1 MIIKTNIKTNIKKS
15 IKMSIKMNID
25 RMLITAAALALLL
38 VLPGTG
44 RAVAGGTEIPAKP
57 QDHPIVLTGGTIHPV
72 SGPAIEGGMILFDKG
87 KIVAIGRD
95 LTLPAGTER
104 IDVTGKHV
112 YPGLVLATSTT
123 GLNEIG
129 SVRATRDAVET
140 GSINPNI
147 RAEVGVNPESDIIPV
162 TRANGITVA
171 VTMPGGGV
179 ISGTA
184 AALELDGWTW
194 EEMTL
199 RAPVGMIVN
208 WPSMTI
214 NRAWWERRTEEEQM
228 KEREKALDELRN
240 AFRDARS
247 YMVAKK
253 AEGSG
258 GKGAHH
264 DTDLRWEAMIPVLE
278 GKVPVLLSASDLT
291 QIEAAVAWADQEKVR
306 LVIVGGYDAW
316 RAADLLKAHG
326 VAVIAEPIHAT
337 PSRRW
342 EPYDEPA
349 TLPKKL
355 FDAGVKF
362 CISGGGGYENERNLP
377 YQAAAAASYGLPA
390 DEALKAITLY
400 PAQILGIADR
410 IGSLEN
416 GKDATLIVTTGN
428 PLEITSSVELEFIR
442 GKSISLTNRQTHLN
456 DKYREKYRRAGIE

>member
-1 MIIKTNIKTNIKKS
+1 MKTPTPA
-15 IKMSIKMNID
+15 
-25 RMLITAAALALLL
+25 TAAAVDRRTRLAAFARRALTTALPALALAFAAS
-38 VLPGTG
+38 GTL
-44 RAVAGGTEIPAKP
+44 RAGGPEIPAKP

-72 SGPAIEGGMILFDKG
+72 SGPEIPNGMILFDKG
-87 KIVAIGRD
+87 SIVAIGANLD
-95 LTLPAGTER
+95 LPAGTER
-104 IDVTGKHV
+104 IDVSGKHV
-112 YPGLVLATSTT
+112 YPGLVLPTSTT

-147 RAEVGVNPESDIIPV
+147 RAEAGVNPESEIIPV

-184 AALELDGWTW
+184 AALEMDGWTW
-194 EEMTL
+194 EDLTL
-199 RAPVGMIVN
+199 RAPVGMVVN

-214 NRAWWERRTEEEQM
+214 NTAWWERRTEEEQ
-228 KEREKALDELRN
+228 KKDREKQLDELRN
-240 AFRDARS
+240 AFRDARA
-247 YMVAKK
+247 YRVAKQ
-253 AEGSG
+253 AAAA
-258 GKGAHH
+258 GKSPRH
-264 DTDLRWEAMIPVLE
+264 DVDLRWEAMIPVLE
-278 GKVPVLLSASDLT
+278 GRVPVLLYASDLA
-291 QIEAAVAWADQEKVR
+291 QIQAAVAWADAEKVR
-306 LVIVGGYDAW
+306 LVIVGGYDSW
-316 RAADLLKAHG
+316 RAADLLKARG
-326 VAVIAEPIHAT
+326 IPVIVEPVHST

-390 DEALKAITLY
+390 GEALKAITLY
-400 PAQILGIADR
+400 PAQIYGIADR
-410 IGSLEN
+410 VGSLEA

-428 PLEITSSVELEFIR
+428 PLEITSNVEMEFIR
-442 GKSISLTNRQTHLN
+442 GKKIQLTSRHTGLYE
-456 DKYREKYRRAGIE
+456 KYREKYRRQGIE